1 MTLFPENYRPKQ
13 DTWSI
18 TGFCCGVSTDF
29 HLIPHYW
36 KKRRKQYDAL
46 HLLISATAAVYE
58 HLFLSGLHGHKSP
71 ETGFLHEVSGI
82 SLRHEVGNLAFGRML
97 EVELLFLTFWYGQ
110 LRRFRH
116 LIGMPGGW
124 NSQCTSS
131 WEEPWRPTHNWLD
144 GLLDYP
150 TWNTSGTFVVAWM
163 CWSGW
168 WRPEYPTQPVG
179 TAAWSWVARRWCM
192 DGWAVGRIYGNME
205 IRLSY
210 RSIRMTKSGPYT
222 FFFVILTA
230 FDSSVYLWRPVMH
243 WFEETGSLGSISKSH
258 TLARAT

>member
-1 MTLFPENYRPKQ
+1 MFSIFLIVWADLFNLPCWCQ
-13 DTWSI
+13 MWSGWDQI
-18 TGFCCGVSTDF
+18 QPRNDSFSRKLPPQAR
-29 HLIPHYW
+29 HLKYHRVLLWRQHWLPPYSPLLE
-36 KKRRKQYDAL
+36 KRRKQYDAL

-124 NSQCTSS
+124 NSRCMCS
-131 WEEPWRPTHNWLD
+131 WEEPWRTTHNWLD

-150 TWNTSGTFVVAWM
+150 TWNTSGTFVGAWM

-179 TAAWSWVARRWCM
+179 T
-192 DGWAVGRIYGNME
+192 E
-205 IRLSY
+205 QP
-210 RSIRMTKSGPYT
+210 GP
-222 FFFVILTA
+222 
-230 FDSSVYLWRPVMH
+230 
-243 WFEETGSLGSISKSH
+243 G
-258 TLARAT
+258 